1 MQYNTVVSAAMK
13 MLNAIEDAPLDDS
26 PGAAAVL
33 RESLSILLRTLYPVA
48 PHITHVLW
56 HELGFAGDLGDLL
69 DAPWPQPDAGAL
81 ARDEIE
87 LVVQVNGKVR
97 ASIRVAAEAGD
108 AAITAAALADA
119 NVQKYLEGKPIKFA
133 RVLKQ
138 RNLMTLAV

>member
-1 MQYNTVVSAAMK
+1 MNPTQALPLFKLIVLKSKATPLGNKSTLSRITSRFPGQG
-13 MLNAIEDAPLDDS
+13 LAP
-26 PGAAAVL
+26 
-33 RESLSILLRTLYPVA
+33 
-48 PHITHVLW
+48 
-56 HELGFAGDLGDLL
+56 
-69 DAPWPQPDAGAL
+69 PWPQPDAGAL